1 MHTWIKWAC
10 LCLFLGLFGTVSTA
24 QEPVETKTEP
34 APTTKP
40 AVKPAA
46 KPAAKPSASK
56 STASKPSAKPAAK
69 PKSTNPSEET
79 QVLEEGEAPLDDV
92 VKKDIMQER
101 KVLAYQP
108 IRENDIFWEK
118 RIWRIIDV
126 REKMNLPFAY
136 PEEPFFKLLSDA
148 ATKGDLPVY
157 STDEE
162 GAKFKKRMSTDDVLS
177 MLSKTDT
184 VVTFDPETYEE
195 KVQIVRNDINW
206 EDVKRFRL
214 KEVWFFDKET
224 SMLQVRIL
232 GIAPMIDV
240 KDNEGNFRFEKPM
253 FWVYYPQAREMFAR
267 HRVFTPGGNNNA
279 AISWEDLFEMRSFA
293 SYIYKESNVYDR
305 KIEEYLQGVDLL
317 MESERIKNDIFNF
330 EHDLWQY

>member
-1 MHTWIKWAC
+1 MQTFMKWF
-10 LCLFLGLFGTVSTA
+10 CLFLLMSFGVSTA
-24 QEPVETKTEP
+24 MMAQVNETVET
-34 APTTKP
+34 
-40 AVKPAA
+40 
-46 KPAAKPSASK
+46 
-56 STASKPSAKPAAK
+56 
-69 PKSTNPSEET
+69 NEET
-79 QVLEEGEAPLDDV
+79 EVVEEGEAPLDDI
-92 VKKDIMQER
+92 VKKDIMTER
-101 KVLAYQP
+101 RVLAYQP
-108 IRENDIFWEK
+108 LRESDVFWEK

-136 PEEPFFKLLSDA
+136 PEDPFFKILSDA

-157 STDEE
+157 CTDED
-162 GAKFKKRMSTDDVLS
+162 GAKFKKRLSTDDVLS

-206 EDVKRFRL
+206 EDVKRFRI

-240 KDNEGNFRFEKPM
+240 RDNEGNFRFEKPM
-253 FWVYYPQAREMFAR
+253 FWVYYPHARELFAR
-267 HRVFTPGGNNNA
+267 HRVFTLGGNTNA
-279 AISWEDLFEMRSFA
+279 TISWEDLFEMRYFA

-305 KIEEYLQGVDLL
+305 KIEDYIPPSVDLL
-317 MESERIKNDIFNF
+317 MESERIKNEIFNY

>member
-1 MHTWIKWAC
+1 MQTSIKWTC
-10 LCLFLGLFGTVSTA
+10 LSLLMFFFAGTTMLLA
-24 QEPVETKTEP
+24 QDPEQIEVKTEE
-34 APTTKP
+34 
-40 AVKPAA
+40 VIDDE
-46 KPAAKPSASK
+46 PSD
-56 STASKPSAKPAAK
+56 
-69 PKSTNPSEET
+69 
-79 QVLEEGEAPLDDV
+79 APLDDV
-92 VKKDIMQER
+92 VKKDIMAER
-101 KVLAYQP
+101 RVLAYQP
-108 IRENDIFWEK
+108 IRESDIFWEK

-157 STDEE
+157 AIDGTD
-162 GAKFKKRMSTDDVLS
+162 KFNKRMSTDDVLS

-206 EDVKRFRL
+206 EDVKRFRI

-224 SMLQVRIL
+224 STLQVRIL
-232 GIAPMIDV
+232 GIAPLIDV

-253 FWVYYPQAREMFAR
+253 FWVYYPQARELFAR
-267 HRVFTPGGNNNA
+267 HRVFTMGGNTNA
-279 AISWEDLFEMRSFA
+279 TISWEDLFEMRYFA

-305 KIEEYLQGVDLL
+305 KLEEYLSGVDLL
-317 MESERIKNDIFNF
+317 MESEKIKNEIFNF

>member
-1 MHTWIKWAC
+1 MRVMQTFMKWTC
-10 LCLFLGLFGTVSTA
+10 LCLLMFLSWSNLMA
-24 QEPVETKTEP
+24 QEP
-34 APTTKP
+34 
-40 AVKPAA
+40 
-46 KPAAKPSASK
+46 
-56 STASKPSAKPAAK
+56 
-69 PKSTNPSEET
+69 EET
-79 QVLEEGEAPLDDV
+79 GTNTGNTEVIEEEAPGDAPLDDI

-101 KVLAYQP
+101 RVLLYQP
-108 IRENDIFWEK
+108 IRESDIFWEK

-136 PEEPFFKLLSDA
+136 PEDPFFKILSDA
-148 ATKGDLPVY
+148 ATKAELPVY

-162 GAKFKKRMSTDDVLS
+162 GAKFKKRMSTEDVLN

-195 KVQIVRNDINW
+195 KIQIVRNDINW

-224 SMLQVRIL
+224 SQLQVRIL

-253 FWVYYPQAREMFAR
+253 FWVNYPQARELFSR
-267 HRVFTPGGNNNA
+267 HRVFTMGGNTNA
-279 AISWEDLFEMRSFA
+279 TISWEDMFEMRYFA

-305 KIEEYLQGVDLL
+305 KIQDYLTGLDVM
-317 MESERIKNDIFNF
+317 MESEKIKNEIFNF

>member
-1 MHTWIKWAC
+1 MQTSIKWTC
-10 LCLFLGLFGTVSTA
+10 LSLLLFFFSGTTLLLA
-24 QEPVETKTEP
+24 QDPEQIEVKTEEV
-34 APTTKP
+34 TDDE
-40 AVKPAA
+40 
-46 KPAAKPSASK
+46 PSD
-56 STASKPSAKPAAK
+56 
-69 PKSTNPSEET
+69 
-79 QVLEEGEAPLDDV
+79 APLDDV
-92 VKKDIMQER
+92 VKKDIMTER
-101 KVLAYQP
+101 RVLAYQP
-108 IRENDIFWEK
+108 IRESDIFWEK

-157 STDEE
+157 AIDGTD
-162 GAKFKKRMSTDDVLS
+162 KFNKRMSTDDVLS

-206 EDVKRFRL
+206 EDVKRFRI
-214 KEVWFFDKET
+214 KEIWFFDKET
-224 SMLQVRIL
+224 STLQVRIL
-232 GIAPMIDV
+232 GIAPLIDV

-253 FWVYYPQAREMFAR
+253 FWVYYPQARELFAR
-267 HRVFTPGGNNNA
+267 HRVFTMGGNTNA
-279 AISWEDLFEMRSFA
+279 TISWEDLFEMRYFA

-305 KIEEYLQGVDLL
+305 KLEEYLSGVDLL
-317 MESERIKNDIFNF
+317 MESEKIKNEIFNF

>member
-1 MHTWIKWAC
+1 MQTFFKWTC
-10 LCLFLGLFGTVSTA
+10 LCLFFSLCSATA
-24 QEPVETKTEP
+24 LLAQNPEEVEVTTEEV
-34 APTTKP
+34 T
-40 AVKPAA
+40 
-46 KPAAKPSASK
+46 
-56 STASKPSAKPAAK
+56 
-69 PKSTNPSEET
+69 EET
-79 QVLEEGEAPLDDV
+79 PGEAPIDDV
-92 VKKDIMQER
+92 VKKEVMGER
-101 KVLAYQP
+101 RVLPYQYV
-108 IRENDIFWEK
+108 RESDIFWEK

-136 PEEPFFKLLSDA
+136 PEDPFFKILSEA

-157 STDEE
+157 STDED

-195 KVQIVRNDINW
+195 KIQIVNNDINW

-214 KEVWFFDKET
+214 KEVWFFDKQT
-224 SMLQVRIL
+224 STMNVRIL

-253 FWVYYPQAREMFAR
+253 FWVYYPQARELFAR
-267 HRVFTPGGNNNA
+267 HRVFTMGGNTNA
-279 AISWEDLFEMRSFA
+279 TISWEDVFEMRYFA
-293 SYIYKESNVYDR
+293 SFIYKESNVYDR
-305 KIEEYLQGVDLL
+305 KIEEYLTGTDLL
-317 MESERIKNDIFNF
+317 MESEKIKSDIFNW

>member
-1 MHTWIKWAC
+1 MQTMKWIC
-10 LCLFLGLFGTVSTA
+10 LCLLLLVGSATVVIAQDPEEIETTPATGTEEGT
-24 QEPVETKTEP
+24 PVEEE
-34 APTTKP
+34 
-40 AVKPAA
+40 
-46 KPAAKPSASK
+46 SA
-56 STASKPSAKPAAK
+56 
-69 PKSTNPSEET
+69 
-79 QVLEEGEAPLDDV
+79 EAPIDDV
-92 VKKDIMQER
+92 VKKEIMGQR

-108 IRENDIFWEK
+108 IRESDIFWEK

-136 PEEPFFKLLSDA
+136 PEEPFFKILSDA

-157 STDEE
+157 STDED
-162 GAKFKKRMSTDDVLS
+162 GAKFKKRLSTDDVLS

-195 KVQIVRNDINW
+195 KLQIVRNDINW
-206 EDVKRFRL
+206 EDVKRFRV

-224 SMLQVRIL
+224 STLQVRIL

-240 KDNEGNFRFEKPM
+240 RDNEGNFRFEKPM
-253 FWVYYPQAREMFAR
+253 FWVYYPHAREMFAR
-267 HRVFTPGGNNNA
+267 HRVFTMGGNTNVTT
-279 AISWEDLFEMRSFA
+279 SWEDMFEMRHFA

-305 KIEEYLQGVDLL
+305 KLEDAGYLGVDLL
-317 MESERIKNDIFNF
+317 MQSERIKNEIFNW

>member
-1 MHTWIKWAC
+1 MHTSIKWTC
-10 LCLFLGLFGTVSTA
+10 LSLLMFFFFGTSMLLA
-24 QEPVETKTEP
+24 QDPEQIEVKTEE
-34 APTTKP
+34 
-40 AVKPAA
+40 VFDDG
-46 KPAAKPSASK
+46 PSDS
-56 STASKPSAKPAAK
+56 
-69 PKSTNPSEET
+69 
-79 QVLEEGEAPLDDV
+79 PLDDV
-92 VKKDIMQER
+92 VKKDIMAER
-101 KVLAYQP
+101 RVLAYQP
-108 IRENDIFWEK
+108 IRESDIFWEK

-157 STDEE
+157 AIDGTD
-162 GAKFKKRMSTDDVLS
+162 KFNKRMSTDDVLS

-206 EDVKRFRL
+206 EDVKRFRI

-224 SMLQVRIL
+224 STLQVRIL
-232 GIAPMIDV
+232 GIAPLIDV

-253 FWVYYPQAREMFAR
+253 FWVYYPQARELFAR
-267 HRVFTPGGNNNA
+267 HRVFTMGGNTNA
-279 AISWEDLFEMRSFA
+279 TISWEDLFEMRYFA

-305 KIEEYLQGVDLL
+305 KLEEYLSGVDLL
-317 MESERIKNDIFNF
+317 MESEKIKNEIFNF

>member
-1 MHTWIKWAC
+1 M
-10 LCLFLGLFGTVSTA
+10 LFSGTMLLA
-24 QEPVETKTEP
+24 QDPEEIEVNTEEVTMEEP
-34 APTTKP
+34 
-40 AVKPAA
+40 
-46 KPAAKPSASK
+46 SD
-56 STASKPSAKPAAK
+56 
-69 PKSTNPSEET
+69 
-79 QVLEEGEAPLDDV
+79 APLDEV
-92 VKKDIMQER
+92 VKKEIMQQR
-101 KVLAYQP
+101 RVLAYQP
-108 IRENDIFWEK
+108 VRESDIFWEK

-136 PEEPFFKLLSDA
+136 PEEPFFKLLADA

-157 STDEE
+157 AIDGTD
-162 GAKFKKRMSTDDVLS
+162 KFNKRMSTDDVLS

-206 EDVKRFRL
+206 EDVKRFRI

-224 SMLQVRIL
+224 STLQVRIL
-232 GIAPMIDV
+232 GIAPLIDV

-253 FWVYYPQAREMFAR
+253 FWVYYPQARELFAR
-267 HRVFTPGGNNNA
+267 HRVFTMGGNTNA
-279 AISWEDLFEMRSFA
+279 TISWEDLFEMRYFA

-305 KIEEYLQGVDLL
+305 KLEQYLQGVDLL
-317 MESERIKNDIFNF
+317 MESEKIKNEIFNF